1 MGKDCQV
8 WQYATAIVSII
19 AVAALAAN
27 GTVDSS
33 VFASLVTL
41 CLGYVFGRTMNPS
54 NGNGAK

>member
-8 WQYATAIVSII
+8 WQYATAIVAII
-19 AVAALAAN
+19 ATGALVFN
-27 GTVDSS
+27 SNIDSS

-41 CLGYVFGRTMNPS
+41 CLGYVFGKQQAT